1 MAPWHNGAVTDA
13 RRFLIL
19 SWDGG
24 GNTPPAFN
32 LGAHLVRRGHAV
44 RLLGW
49 PPMAGRAAGAGVE
62 FAPYASVPP
71 LPPDVDLD
79 NVFVEHVQP
88 ALAGEATKRDIL
100 DAASDFAPD
109 VVVVDCMMDAGLDA
123 ARTLGLP
130 TAVLFHILY
139 SLYMHVWG
147 DPPTLAERWRVFE
160 ETDLVLALV
169 PPGFDTPCAVATN
182 TAYVGPIN
190 APPSGARLDP
200 HDAALLAEP
209 GDPWVLLSLS
219 TTVQGQI
226 DALPPMLEAVATLP
240 VRVLLTLGGVV
251 PVGAVETPPNV
262 TVRDYIPHGLVL
274 PHMAAVVSHGGLS
287 TVTSA
292 LSAGVPLV
300 CIPQGRDQADNARRV
315 EATGV
320 GRAVAADAPASAI
333 AGALGHLLADP
344 APRRA
349 ARHFADVIAGLGAG
363 AVAVDKVEQLAR

>member
-1 MAPWHNGAVTDA
+1 VSDA

-49 PPMAGRAAGAGVE
+49 PPMAGRAAAAGVE

-71 LPPDVDLD
+71 FPPDVDLD
-79 NVFVEHVQP
+79 DVFVERVQQ
-88 ALAGEATKRDIL
+88 ALSGAATKQDIL
-100 DAASDFAPD
+100 DEARGFAAD
-109 VVVVDCMMDAGLDA
+109 VIVVDCMIDAGLDA

-169 PPGFDTPCAVATN
+169 PPGFDEPCAVAAN
-182 TAYVGPIN
+182 TSYVGPIN
-190 APPSGARLDP
+190 APASGTQLDSR
-200 HDAALLAEP
+200 DASLLAEP

-219 TTVQGQI
+219 TTVHGQVN
-226 DALPPMLEAVATLP
+226 ALPRLLEALSTLA
-240 VRVLLTLGGVV
+240 VRVLLTLGGAV
-251 PVGAVETPPNV
+251 PTGAVEAPANV
-262 TVRDYIPHGLVL
+262 TVRDYIPHDLVL
-274 PHMAAVVSHGGLS
+274 PRMAAVVSHGGLS
-287 TVTSA
+287 TVTAA
-292 LSAGVPLV
+292 LTAGVPLV
-300 CIPQGRDQADNARRV
+300 CVPQGRDQSDNARRV

-320 GRAVAADAPASAI
+320 GKALGADAPASAI
-333 AGALGHLLADP
+333 ASALQDLLADP

-349 ARHFADVIAGLGAG
+349 ARRFADVIDGLGAG
-363 AVAVDKVEQLAR
+363 DVAVDKVEALGRPS

>member
-1 MAPWHNGAVTDA
+1 V
-13 RRFLIL
+13 
-19 SWDGG
+19 
-24 GNTPPAFN
+24 
-32 LGAHLVRRGHAV
+32 
-44 RLLGW
+44 
-49 PPMAGRAAGAGVE
+49 AGVE

-71 LPPDVDLD
+71 FPPDVDLD
-79 NVFVEHVQP
+79 NVFVERVMP
-88 ALAGEATKRDIL
+88 ALAGEATKQDVL
-100 DAASDFAPD
+100 DAALDFAPD
-109 VVVVDCMMDAGLDA
+109 VVVVDCMIDAGLDA

-169 PPGFDTPCAVATN
+169 PPGFDAPCAVAKN

-190 APPSGARLDP
+190 APPSGTQLDP

-219 TTVQGQI
+219 TTLQGQMH
-226 DALPPMLEAVATLP
+226 ALPRMLEALSTLP
-240 VRVLLTLGGVV
+240 VRVLLTLGGAV
-251 PVGAVETPPNV
+251 PAGAVEAPPNV
-262 TVRDYIPHGLVL
+262 TVRDYIPHDLVL
-274 PHMAAVVSHGGLS
+274 ARMAAVVSHGGLS
-287 TVTSA
+287 TVTAA
-292 LSAGVPLV
+292 LTAGVPLV

-333 AGALGHLLADP
+333 ASALQDLLADP

-349 ARHFADVIAGLGAG
+349 AKQFADVIAGLGAG
-363 AVAVDKVEQLAR
+363 DVAVDKVERLRRPS